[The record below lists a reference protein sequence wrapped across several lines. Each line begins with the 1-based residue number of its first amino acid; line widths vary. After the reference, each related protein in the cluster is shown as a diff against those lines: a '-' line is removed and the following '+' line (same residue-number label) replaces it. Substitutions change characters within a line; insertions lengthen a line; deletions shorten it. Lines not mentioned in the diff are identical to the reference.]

1 MRVLVATRSAHKL
14 AEIRRILAP
23 VPDLDLVDPLHMGLE
38 EEPEEEG
45 IEVFETFEEN
55 AMAKARWFRER
66 SGMMVLADDSGLTV
80 DALGGEPGGRS
91 KRFAPD
97 RAPGEGVDEANN
109 RHLLARLAD
118 VEDRARTARF
128 VCVAVLD
135 PGPSRSGGPL
145 LVRGEAVGR
154 ILREPAGEGGFGYDP
169 LFFDPTSGRAFAQ
182 LTEAEKDARSHR
194 GQAFRAL
201 AERMRP

>member
-23 VPDLDLVDPLHMGLE
+23 VPDLELVDPQHVGLE

-45 IEVFETFEEN
+45 IEVFGTFEEN
-55 AMAKARWFRER
+55 AMAKARWFRQR
-66 SGMMVLADDSGLTV
+66 SGMVVLADDSGLTV
-80 DALGGEPGGRS
+80 DALGGEPGVRS

-118 VEDRARTARF
+118 VADPARTARF

-135 PGPSRSGGPL
+135 PGPSPAVGPL
-145 LVRGEAVGR
+145 VVRGEALGT

-169 LFFDPTSGRAFAQ
+169 LFFDPSSGRAFAQ

-194 GQAFRAL
+194 GRAFREL
-201 AERMRP
+201 AHRMLP